1 MTFLLLLFDVR
12 TKKVDWPTVR
22 MKGLEV
28 RVQDRSVSV
37 TEPLAQAVDKGYFI
51 RIEACEGRDTQSENM
66 VTPGTWQSLEK
77 IRPVRDLMPGAE
89 PEGLDATAG
98 QRAPAG

>member
-1 MTFLLLLFDVR
+1 MGLCQ
-12 TKKVDWPTVR
+12 

-28 RVQDRSVSV
+28 RVQDRTMNV

-51 RIEACEGRDTQSENM
+51 RTEGREDAQSENM
-66 VTPGTWQSLEK
+66 VMPGTWQSLE
-77 IRPVRDLMPGAE
+77 IRPVRDLMPVAE

-98 QRAPAG
+98 QSTPAG

>member
-1 MTFLLLLFDVR
+1 MN
-12 TKKVDWPTVR
+12 
-22 MKGLEV
+22 
-28 RVQDRSVSV
+28 V

-51 RIEACEGRDTQSENM
+51 RIEACEGREDAQSENM

-77 IRPVRDLMPGAE
+77 IRPVRDLMPVAE

-98 QRAPAG
+98 QRVPAG